1 MKTCDVDSSTILSN
15 GLVLC
20 GEVNFRGGLQVD
32 GNVKGTLKATSDKE
46 PGRLVIGDTG
56 QIEGDIE
63 VPDIVINGKV
73 RGNVYANRSI
83 NLGVNAVVDGDIT
96 YQVLK
101 ISPGAAV
108 NGKLLRIEMDPEIA
122 VVDDSS
128 SSRKPS

>member
-1 MKTCDVDSSTILSN
+1 M
-15 GLVLC
+15 
-20 GEVNFRGGLQVD
+20 
-32 GNVKGTLKATSDKE
+32 
-46 PGRLVIGDTG
+46 P
-56 QIEGDIE
+56 
-63 VPDIVINGKV
+63 
-73 RGNVYANRSI
+73 ANRSI

-96 YQVLK
+96 YQALN